1 MGSTTKYGD
10 KRTDERGAA
19 AVEFALVVPLL
30 LMLVFGIVDFG
41 YMVNR
46 VSMVNN
52 AARDAAREGSLAGT
66 QASITATATAAL
78 DGVPGTTVMVTCR
91 KPDGTDCASYDA
103 DAASGGTTVVTISY
117 EHEMITPIAFIFGDS
132 VNLSRTAQMRIE

>member
-1 MGSTTKYGD
+1 MQSRG
-10 KRTDERGAA
+10 RRVDERGAS

-41 YMVNR
+41 YMINR
-46 VSMVNN
+46 VSLVNN

-78 DGVPGTTVMVTCR
+78 DGVPGTTITVSCR
-91 KPDGTDCASYDA
+91 KPDGTACATYDA
-103 DAASGGTTVVTISY
+103 DAASGGTAVVTINY

>member
-1 MGSTTKYGD
+1 VGSTTKYGD
-10 KRTDERGAA
+10 KGTDERGAA

-78 DGVPGTTVMVTCR
+78 DGVPGTTVTVTCR
-91 KPDGTDCASYDA
+91 KPDGTACGSYDA
-103 DAASGGTTVVTISY
+103 DAASGGTTVVTINY